1 MCYHEIRWDTT
12 KPIISSGGIE
22 VISMADKVV
31 IMSDEQKAVILQI
44 LARDNRVEL
53 IPGKNGTFRIIE
65 EKRKEH
71 KC

>member
-1 MCYHEIRWDTT
+1 
-12 KPIISSGGIE
+12 
-22 VISMADKVV
+22 MADKEVT
-31 IMSDEQKAVILQI
+31 MSEEQKDSILQI

-65 EKRKEH
+65 ERRKEH

>member
-1 MCYHEIRWDTT
+1 
-12 KPIISSGGIE
+12 
-22 VISMADKVV
+22 MADKVV